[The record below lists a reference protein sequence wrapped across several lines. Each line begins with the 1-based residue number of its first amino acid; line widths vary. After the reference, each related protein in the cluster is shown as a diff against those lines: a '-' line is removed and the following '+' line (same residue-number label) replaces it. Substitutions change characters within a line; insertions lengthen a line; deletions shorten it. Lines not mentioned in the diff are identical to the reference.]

1 MTSQPGKQR
10 TVAQIL
16 LNLSR
21 SKGNDTVK
29 FGQLLEE
36 SSTKCGEDTIPDPF
50 YKINIEHISGSNK
63 KQKEVWN

>member
-21 SKGNDTVK
+21 SKGNDTIK
-29 FGQLLEE
+29 FGQLLEYNMRNLFLEE

-50 YKINIEHISGSNK
+50 
-63 KQKEVWN
+63 

>member
-21 SKGNDTVK
+21 SKGNDTIK

-36 SSTKCGEDTIPDPF
+36 SSTKCDEDTIPDPF
-50 YKINIEHISGSNK
+50 
-63 KQKEVWN
+63 